1 MKTQTKKRIG
11 TLLICIGFFL
21 LLGTAGALE
30 LDTIA
35 GDKMAIQLAWGVLL
49 TVIGAVIRWIYK

>member
-1 MKTQTKKRIG
+1 MKKHIG
-11 TLLICIGFFL
+11 TILVGIGFFL

-35 GDKMAIQLAWGVLL
+35 GAKMAIQLAWGVLL